1 MIFTL
6 GPMTSHAPGHYE
18 VVKPSGTAWKAG
30 PLLLAG
36 LFAVAIAVNFD
47 SDDLGLTVML
57 AVAAVLIIGVLTVV
71 LLRSRLE
78 IGPGVVVRRGV
89 TGTKRVT
96 GDAVDRV
103 VWIAALQA
111 GQTGRVR
118 SRLIAVGHSGDAALR
133 LTTAVWP
140 RETLVKVAQTL
151 STTARLVSID
161 QPVTVAMVKQFEPAA
176 LSWGERNPGKLVA
189 LSVLG
194 TFAALAALFGIFVL
208 TG

>member
-1 MIFTL
+1 
-6 GPMTSHAPGHYE
+6 MTSHAHGHYD
-18 VVKPSGTAWKAG
+18 VVKPSGTAWKRG

-47 SDDLGLTVML
+47 SGDLGPTVVL
-57 AVAAVLIIGVLTVV
+57 AAAAVVIVGVFAVV

-78 IGPGVVVRRGV
+78 IGLGVVVRRGA
-89 TGTKRVT
+89 TGSTRVT

-103 VWIAALQA
+103 VWIPALLA

-118 SRLIAVGHSGDAALR
+118 SRLVVVDRSGDAALR

-151 STTARLVSID
+151 STMARIVNID
-161 QPVTVAMVKQFEPAA
+161 QPVTVAMVKQLEPAA
-176 LSWGERNPGKLVA
+176 LSWGERSPGKLAA
-189 LSVLG
+189 LSFLG

-208 TG
+208 TS